1 MMSSK
6 RGLILA
12 GTVFSLVLF
21 IIILVRLNWQVFLST
36 LQVLKIP
43 ELLFTGCI
51 LSFNIALRALR
62 WNLIANKSL
71 THFKA
76 FWQATN
82 IGYLGNMIY
91 PARAG
96 EILKM
101 IAIHRFISLVFGRAV
116 TSVVIDRMLDLI
128 MAGFSMLFVLWLHG
142 NHINPVLGRSVLGVF
157 FLTTLL
163 LIMVTWF
170 ANPLHSRIHA
180 WSVPSRWRGFKEGG
194 LHALEGVQ
202 GFRKVHNLMTI
213 LPLTL
218 FIFILDYYAIW
229 QVMFA
234 FGWQLPYEAALTV
247 GVFIVIGISLPSS
260 PGYIGVYQMACVFSL
275 ALYQIEESSAVAY
288 SIILQLTSFLIIGVQ
303 GILVTTY
310 CGFDLSRERQI
321 KLKY

>member
-1 MMSSK
+1 MVSK
-6 RGLILA
+6 RGLIFV
-12 GTVFSLVLF
+12 GTVFSIALF
-21 IIILVRLNWQVFLST
+21 VIILVRLNWQVFLST
-36 LQVLKIP
+36 LQVLNIL
-43 ELLFTGCI
+43 ELLFAGFI
-51 LSFNIALRALR
+51 LSFNIALRAVR

-71 THFKA
+71 LHFKS

-116 TSVVIDRMLDLI
+116 SSVVIDRMLDLM
-128 MAGFSMLFVLWLHG
+128 MAGLFMLMVLWIHG
-142 NHINPVLGRSVLGVF
+142 NHINPTLGRSVLGVF
-157 FLTTLL
+157 FFTTLL
-163 LIMVTWF
+163 LITLTWF
-170 ANPLHSRIHA
+170 AHPLHSRIKA
-180 WSVPSRWRGFKEGG
+180 WSVQTRWQGFKEGG

-202 GFRKVHNLMTI
+202 GFRKVHNLITI
-213 LPLTL
+213 IPLTFL
-218 FIFILDYYAIW
+218 IFILDYYAIW

-260 PGYIGVYQMACVFSL
+260 PGYIGVYQIACVFSL
-275 ALYQIEESSAVAY
+275 ALYHIEESSAVAY

-310 CGFDLSRERQI
+310 CGFDLSRERQT